1 MVFYFVHILSV
12 HNGLFLCY
20 FSAKKGESD
29 MNDSRIC
36 EMLSSIIYT
45 LANIN
50 DKLKDIELA
59 IRRLDVLQNKEYGRF
74 TTLSPEDYQE

>member
-1 MVFYFVHILSV
+1 
-12 HNGLFLCY
+12 
-20 FSAKKGESD
+20 

-59 IRRLDVLQNKEYGRF
+59 IRRLDIQQNKEYGRF
-74 TTLSPEDYQE
+74 STLSPEDYQE